1 MTDGLFLTRTE
12 LRELAELLREIPELA
27 DDLVI
32 ARSKQAKLSSR
43 TDFRMRRRPGEQP
56 LPYDP
61 AAATA
66 ADHLHAVLGGWVRL
80 VCEQRALDYR
90 GAPIT
95 ADLARWL
102 DRNLIA
108 LAMTDGVQGAPLEIG
123 RAVRIATDVVCPPV
137 ATTEWDE
144 GMIERARA
152 GRLNASGIATL
163 AKELGAEYRTL
174 TVRRVQ
180 TLRDAGRI
188 APVPGPW
195 APGWPEMFV
204 VGAVLDQHLAHPVR
218 QRTGSKNACSNSIS
232 EEIVDRAGR
241 DR

>member
-1 MTDGLFLTRTE
+1 MTGDPDGLYLTRAE
-12 LRELAELLREIPELA
+12 IIALAALLREIPDLA

-32 ARSKQAKLSSR
+32 ARSKQAKLGGR
-43 TDFRMRRRPGEQP
+43 TDFRMHRRPGEQP
-56 LPYDP
+56 LPYNP
-61 AAATA
+61 AAAGA
-66 ADHLHAVLGGWVRL
+66 ADHLHAVLVGWVRL
-80 VCEQRALDYR
+80 VCEQRALDYQ
-90 GAPIT
+90 GAPTT
-95 ADLARWL
+95 AGLARWL
-102 DRNLIA
+102 DHNLIA

-123 RAVRIATDVVCPPV
+123 RAVRIATDIVCPP
-137 ATTEWDE
+137 APSTEWDAD
-144 GMIERARA
+144 MITRARA

-204 VGAVLDQHLAHPVR
+204 VGEVLDQHLAHRAR
-218 QRTGSKNACSNSIS
+218 QRRKPQKCLVASDF
-232 EEIVDRAGR
+232 EEKG
-241 DR
+241 